1 MQTDTHMHTYRDSCI
16 SIVSLTCSHIG
27 NSIAMHTKKTRIEG
41 GQGAKR
47 EMDETSERRSEGWM
61 DGGGGRPVTG
71 VCMAREICNEIA
83 VSQDATHLSWPDN
96 RQQAGNALE

>member
-1 MQTDTHMHTYRDSCI
+1 
-16 SIVSLTCSHIG
+16 
-27 NSIAMHTKKTRIEG
+27 
-41 GQGAKR
+41 
-47 EMDETSERRSEGWM
+47 M

-96 RQQAGNALE
+96 RQQAWNALE